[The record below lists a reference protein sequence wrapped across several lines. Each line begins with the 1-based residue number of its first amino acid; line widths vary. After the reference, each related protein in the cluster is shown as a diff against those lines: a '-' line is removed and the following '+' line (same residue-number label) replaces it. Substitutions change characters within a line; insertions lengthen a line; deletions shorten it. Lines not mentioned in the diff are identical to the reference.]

1 MTIEKLGKPGVFIAY
16 STFFDDA
23 KRAAEDNGMPTVR
36 IVKVP
41 SSKWY
46 SARATVEKIRPHVE
60 DVFDEIVRALL
71 EPLTEEERRP
81 GRSFEGGLERLRI
94 EGESLGAVLEKFNDL
109 FLENKWGD
117 GLPLLPP
124 TEERFKWM
132 MKGTSRSAEEVLGT
146 IAPREGVATVG
157 KVAINA
163 VMAGAKPEY
172 LPVIITAMEILA
184 DKDFDDRHVLQ
195 SAGGFSLMI
204 VVTGPIAHEL
214 GINSGIGFLG
224 HGWRS
229 NNTIGRAVRLSTLNI
244 GHSWPAVNDMAIT
257 GRPSAHTFYV
267 FAENNRESPWPPY
280 HTIVGFDKEASCVTV
295 FTFGTYY
302 GVGGLSGY
310 GGGIM
315 TFSGDEILE
324 RIVQDIRNDRRF
336 LLEWNPGGMMPGEPG
351 HGKGPRKHMIVLFPA
366 AAKEL
371 AHRFPSQRALAE
383 EIYER
388 TRIPFEEL
396 TAQERE
402 AIKAGLEGGVVP
414 SDRKEVF
421 EEALRP
427 GGRVPVLVSPED
439 VHVFVAGGAPGFAF
453 GASYYRLPPYN
464 NTAIMTKAIRGA
476 ALTEAGR

>member
-1 MTIEKLGKPGVFIAY
+1 MFIAY

-23 KRAAEDNGMPTVR
+23 KKAAEDNGMPTVR

-46 SARATVEKIRPHVE
+46 SARATAEKIRPHVE
-60 DVFDEIVRALL
+60 EVFDEIVRALV
-71 EPLTEEERRP
+71 EPLTEEEKRP
-81 GRSFEGGLERLRI
+81 ASSFEGGLERVKIR
-94 EGESLGAVLEKFNDL
+94 GESIETVLESFNEL
-109 FLENKWGD
+109 FLENRWGD
-117 GLPLLPP
+117 GLPLVPP
-124 TEERFKWM
+124 TEERFNWM
-132 MKGTSRSAEEVLGT
+132 MRGTTRSAEEVLGT
-146 IAPREGVATVG
+146 IAPRDGVATVG
-157 KVAINA
+157 KIAVNA

-184 DKDFDDRHVLQ
+184 DKEFDDRHVLQ

-204 VVTGPIAHEL
+204 VVTGPIAKKL
-214 GINSGIGFLG
+214 RINSGIGFLG

-229 NNTIGRAVRLSTLNI
+229 NNTIGRAIRLSTLNI
-244 GHSWPAVNDMAIT
+244 GHSWPAINDMAIT

-267 FAENNRESPWPPY
+267 FAENEDESPWPPY
-280 HTIVGFDKEASCVTV
+280 HTTVGFERDESCVTV

-302 GVGGLSGY
+302 GIGGISGY

-315 TFSGDEILE
+315 TFSGEEILE
-324 RIVQDIRNDRRF
+324 AIVQDIKNDRRF
-336 LLEWNPGGMMPGEPG
+336 LTQWDPGGMMPGEPG

-371 AHRFPSQRALAE
+371 AQRLPSQKALAE

-388 TRIPFEEL
+388 TRIPFEDL
-396 TAQERE
+396 TNEERD
-402 AIKAGLEGGVVP
+402 AVRAGIEGGVVP
-414 SDRKEVF
+414 SNLRHLF

-439 VHVFVAGGAPGFAF
+439 VHIFVAGGAPGFAF

-464 NTAIMTKAIRGA
+464 NVAIMTKAVRGIVQ
-476 ALTEAGR
+476 T